1 MELLPSH
8 AFSTLVRDYRRGVD
22 VFLGLKL
29 EIRDRLTS
37 ACQKNIPF
45 FFSSF
50 LQSFQSSKKTWMF
63 TWACSSSLSPAA
75 RVGTVPLLGFF
86 SVLLCKTHRTAPTG
100 PSRLFFLMLVF
111 WRPPSPLCRSKAQ
124 HLGRERLPPASLL
137 SQGSE
142 LPTSGR
148 GALGRA
154 FHWWNICRTFQ
165 WRLGSGGKVS
175 VPNPF

>member
-22 VFLGLKL
+22 FFF
-29 EIRDRLTS
+29 RDGLTS
-37 ACQKNIPF
+37 ARQKTSF
-45 FFSSF
+45 FPSF

-75 RVGTVPLLGFF
+75 RVGTVPLLAFL
-86 SVLLCKTHRTAPTG
+86 SVLLCERIGRPRPDRADSFFSCWFSGAP
-100 PSRLFFLMLVF
+100 P
-111 WRPPSPLCRSKAQ
+111 CRSKAQ

-154 FHWWNICRTFQ
+154 FHW
-165 WRLGSGGKVS
+165 
-175 VPNPF
+175 